1 MRIMQVS
8 TVFLPGGIQ
17 RHVLDL
23 TADLR
28 AFGHTVILA
37 GGRGEWGVTGDDP
50 DFYYAPLERVA
61 EGYESKFT
69 RLAAILPSV
78 RNLRRAIKERDIE
91 IVHAHETAPAII
103 AKLATIGMN
112 IPVVLTFHGSSIE
125 REASVA
131 KTAGFCADLTVS
143 PSHASIEALISKG
156 LARDRTRVLGLGV
169 AHKPKPD
176 AKAVATL
183 RADLLD
189 GHDGPLVL
197 SISRLAHQKGIDLM
211 VEVVKQV
218 SQVRPNVMFAVAGGG
233 PQSDLVAG
241 WAKTAG
247 VEDKIKFL
255 GPVETIPLHLAAS
268 DIFLLTSRWEALP
281 ISIVEAFRAGLP
293 VVATNCGGVRELV
306 NDEVGALLEVGDIQ
320 GTTDVLIKLIDDEE
334 LRNGKGE
341 AALALSHSDR
351 FDPAHVHKQFEA
363 LYTEMLGQKHE

>member
-28 AFGHTVILA
+28 SFGHTVILA

-61 EGYESKFT
+61 GGYHSKLG
-69 RLAAILPSV
+69 RLSAILPSV
-78 RNLRRAIKERDIE
+78 RNLRRAIKDRNID

-103 AKLATIGMN
+103 ARLATIGMN
-112 IPVVLTFHGSSIE
+112 VPVVLTFHGSSVE

-131 KTAGFCADLTVS
+131 QIAKFCADLTVS

-156 LARDRTRVLGLGV
+156 LARDQTRVLGLGV
-169 AHKPKPD
+169 AYKPAAD
-176 AKAVATL
+176 AKDVAAL
-183 RADLLD
+183 RAELLD
-189 GHDGPLVL
+189 GHTGPLVL

-211 VEVVKQV
+211 VEVVKRVTQA
-218 SQVRPNVMFAVAGGG
+218 RPNVMFAVAGGG
-233 PQSDLVAG
+233 PQTDLVDG
-241 WAKTAG
+241 WAKSAG

-306 NDEVGALLEVGDIQ
+306 DDQVGALLEVGDIQ
-320 GTTDVLIKLIDDEE
+320 GTADMLIKLVDDDD
-334 LRNGKGE
+334 LRNAKG
-341 AALALSHSDR
+341 AAARDLSQNER
-351 FDPAHVHKQFEA
+351 FDPEHVHRQFEA
-363 LYTEMLGQKHE
+363 LYIEMLGHKKS